1 MGAIAWQVVQVKRKN
16 STNCTPPEAKLTVVG
31 SMASRFGPREV
42 ATGSGV
48 AARFWVGAAVA
59 CTEASDVDTEGGKVS
74 LGITVA
80 VAGAQAANKMA
91 SRPRLARRRLFL
103 ISLWKVIT

>member
-42 ATGSGV
+42 AMGSGV
-48 AARFWVGAAVA
+48 AARCWVGAAVA
-59 CTEASDVDTEGGKVS
+59 CTEASDVDTEDGKVS
-74 LGITVA
+74 LGITVTGC
-80 VAGAQAANKMA
+80 AGAQAANKTA
-91 SRPRLARRRLFL
+91 SRHRPEKRRLFL
-103 ISLWKVIT
+103 ISL